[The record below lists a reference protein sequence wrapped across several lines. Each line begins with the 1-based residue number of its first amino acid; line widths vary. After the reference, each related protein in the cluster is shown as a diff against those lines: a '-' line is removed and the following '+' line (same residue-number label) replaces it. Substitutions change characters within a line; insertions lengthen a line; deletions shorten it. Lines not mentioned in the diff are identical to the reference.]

1 MLNHLNVDQIRQI
14 ADLSNECRAIRDS
27 ILNKTYQTDVDEV
40 SHPRGERNPSS
51 FDSLEVVEA
60 TDGNGKYQR
69 LRDTIAEL
77 ADDARTE
84 LRAIMWV
91 GRGDF
96 SAGDWDQALAQANG
110 SSSQTVID
118 TLAEKADL
126 HDYLMKGLYKLD
138 LL

>member
-1 MLNHLNVDQIRQI
+1 V
-14 ADLSNECRAIRDS
+14 
-27 ILNKTYQTDVDEV
+27 
-40 SHPRGERNPSS
+40 PRPQGERNPSS

-60 TDGNGKYQR
+60 ADDSGKYQR
-69 LRDTIAEL
+69 LRSMIADL
-77 ADDARTE
+77 TDDARIE

-96 SAGDWDQALAQANG
+96 AAGNWDQALAQADG
-110 SSSQTVID
+110 SANQAVID